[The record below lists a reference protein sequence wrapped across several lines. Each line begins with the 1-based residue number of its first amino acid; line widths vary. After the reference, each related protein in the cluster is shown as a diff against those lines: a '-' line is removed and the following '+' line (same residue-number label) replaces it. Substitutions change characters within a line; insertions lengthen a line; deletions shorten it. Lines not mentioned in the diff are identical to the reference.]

1 MGVANLSGRDSIP
14 LAIWNRTI
22 IVVSTAQLFN
32 YFALSTHARAYAAVN
47 ATVPI
52 FTFQAVLGEKKKTE
66 VDKPSNAGI
75 YRGARTPREEIL
87 NVPAFG

>member
-52 FTFQAVLGEKKKTE
+52 FTFQAVLGEKKKQKWTNLATQAYTVE
-66 VDKPSNAGI
+66 
-75 YRGARTPREEIL
+75 RERRERKY
-87 NVPAFG
+87 